1 MNIIARTIF
10 ACALA
15 SWVGADHRAFAQLAL
30 DKEAEAMIRDD
41 EARRAQRRRVTTE
54 DTRSTVLSAA
64 QWRQVDAAVARGLE
78 WLASQQQPDGS
89 FITMETGQPGVT
101 SLCMLAFISHGYVP
115 GDGPY
120 GKRLERAADYVLSCQ
135 KENGLISL
143 HGPDGEHIT
152 RQVSHEIGGSACYNH
167 GISSL
172 VLSEIYGMSPPGR
185 ARPLQTAINNALKAT
200 LEMQHWP
207 KDVPTDRGGWR
218 YIDDLDSTDSD
229 LSVTGWQLMFL
240 RSAQNAGFNVPKE
253 RIEEAVAYVRR
264 CYDAREGIFV
274 YSRSNSSRTRS
285 MAGAGIL
292 ALAHSG
298 LHHTEEARRS
308 GDWLLRHQFD
318 QYNGTLPGARS
329 DRYHYGLFNC
339 CQAMYQL
346 GGIYWERFYPSAV
359 RAVLDNQQPDGS
371 WPPESQYK
379 DAAFGSTYTTSLV
392 IIMLGASNQLLPI
405 FQR

>member
-1 MNIIARTIF
+1 MGILARTF
-10 ACALA
+10 VACALS
-15 SWVGADHRAFAQLAL
+15 SWIGADNSACAQLKF
-30 DKEAEAMIRDD
+30 DDEAEAMLR
-41 EARRAQRRRVTTE
+41 EAESRGAQRPGMITE
-54 DTRSTVLSAA
+54 DTRSNVLSPA
-64 QWRQVDAAVARGLE
+64 QWQLVDGAVTRGLQ

-89 FITMETGQPGVT
+89 FPTMETGQPGVT

-120 GKRLERAADYVLSCQ
+120 GKRLERAMDYVLSCQ
-135 KENGLISL
+135 KKNGLITL
-143 HGPDGEHIT
+143 HGPDGDRIS
-152 RQVSHEIGGSACYNH
+152 RQVNHDIGGCACYNH

-172 VLSEIYGMSPPGR
+172 MLSEIYGMSPPGR
-185 ARPLQTAINNALKAT
+185 SRTLQTAINKALSAT

-218 YIDDLDSTDSD
+218 YIDDLDDTDSD

-240 RSAQNAGFNVPKE
+240 RSAQNAGFSVPKE
-253 RIEEAVAYVRR
+253 RIEEAIAYVRR
-264 CYDAREGIFV
+264 CYDAREGIFI
-274 YSRSNSSRTRS
+274 YSRSNASRTRS

-308 GDWLLRHQFD
+308 GNWLLRHQFD
-318 QYNGTLPGARS
+318 QYNATLPGVRS

-359 RAVLDNQQPDGS
+359 RAVLANQQPDGS
-371 WPPESQYK
+371 WPVESQYK
-379 DAAFGSTYTTSLV
+379 DAAFGNTYTTSLV